1 MADVNSAL
9 NNSVLAENENE
20 PLEKCVLNLI
30 CEQLNL
36 LSFSDIPV
44 IQKNLK

>member
-9 NNSVLAENENE
+9 NNSVLAENDNE

-30 CEQLNL
+30 V
-36 LSFSDIPV
+36 SS
-44 IQKNLK
+44 